1 MAEDKEIRIVIKAK
15 DEFSTEL
22 EKASMAVDGTAA
34 NIKRSLDGAYAA
46 DGLKEYESAL
56 ARVMALEQVS
66 ANRKKEAFL
75 QFAALEDRSALSEAD
90 AESRDARMSQNK
102 LEALYAYNAAVIQAS
117 KDTGAAKASVE
128 RTYYEQ
134 SIELA
139 KRERDFKILYT
150 AETAG
155 AISNFWQNLY
165 VATGKN
171 NRKMFEIM
179 KAFAIAETI
188 IATYSAAQKAFDK
201 GITETGSYWGG
212 VAYAAAATVAGAARV
227 AEIQRQKPADT
238 GGSISSGGAANPSYQ
253 GGSPSAYPVP
263 SRFEGDATPAAPQ
276 QITVIVNNPLSDG
289 NWDAMS
295 ESIVDAINRAAE
307 RNVNVTVKAA

>member
-22 EKASMAVDGTAA
+22 EKASRAVDGTAA
-34 NIKRSLDGAYAA
+34 NIKRSLDGASSAA
-46 DGLKEYESAL
+46 GLKEYEAALERVSAL
-56 ARVMALEQVS
+56 ERAS
-66 ANRKKEAFL
+66 ADRKKEAFEKI
-75 QFAALEDRSALSEAD
+75 AALQNRAALFEAASVATD
-90 AESRDARMSQNK
+90 AQIYRNK
-102 LEALYAYNAAVIQAS
+102 LDALYAHNASVIQAA
-117 KDTGAAKASVE
+117 KDTHEAKASVE
-128 RTYYEQ
+128 RMYYEQ
-134 SIELA
+134 SVEFA
-139 KRERDFKILYT
+139 RKERDLKVLYT
-150 AETAG
+150 AETFG

-171 NRKMFEIM
+171 NRRMFEVM

-227 AEIQRQKPADT
+227 AEIQKQKPAET
-238 GGSISSGGAANPSYQ
+238 GGSISSGGSANPSYQ

-263 SRFEGDATPAAPQ
+263 SRFEGEAPKPPQ
-276 QITVIVNNPLSDG
+276 QITVIVNNPLNGEIAADV
-289 NWDAMS
+289 A
-295 ESIVDAINRAAE
+295 DAIVAAINGAAE
-307 RNVNVTVKAA
+307 RNVNVTVKAT